1 MPYEPEDGTAEAVPY
16 EPQPCE
22 APRELAEAIERARP
36 RLGRL
41 ASSLLFFPT
50 IGSTNDAALAWS
62 AKPSAGRPVLEG
74 TANAATE
81 RLALERSAKALAERS
96 GARSEGLVVVADQQT
111 AGRGRRGHSWFSPAG
126 SGLYVS
132 VVLTPGTARV
142 DAPRATMLLTLT
154 AGVALVEGVEAATGL
169 RVDLKWP
176 NDLQVSRRK
185 LGGIL
190 AEATSIGSTT
200 GSVVAGYGINVASAA
215 LPADLG
221 DLATS
226 LESELGRP
234 VDRHHLLVE
243 TLVALSRRYEDLLAG
258 RFDAILDAWRQYAP
272 AASGARVNWTTAAG
286 AETGVT
292 AGIDDFGALLV
303 RVGDHMERIVSGE
316 VIWL

>member
-50 IGSTNDAALAWS
+50 IGSTNDVALAWS

-74 TANAATE
+74 SANAAAE
-81 RLALERSAKALAERS
+81 RLALAWNAKASAGRP
-96 GARSEGLVVVADQQT
+96 AEGLVVVADEQT

-142 DAPRATMLLTLT
+142 DPPRATMLLTLT

-215 LPADLG
+215 LPPDLG